1 MIIPVQRLI
10 LLLAVAL
17 FAACSN
23 MGNKSGLETP
33 RSGQSLALEPSSTP
47 VLAKPAHLSPETAE
61 PQVETK
67 VSPAMLYQL
76 MVAEVATQ
84 RGQLDVAIDNYL
96 EVATVTRDPKA
107 AARAAQIASYA
118 QNIEKSLTAVNLWVD
133 IQPDNADARRMLA
146 ILLLKAGRAAE
157 VVPQYEKMLKILEA
171 KGQLKGAYL
180 KIASQLAREQNRS
193 IALTVM
199 EKLVAKYSDNTDALY
214 AYAHLAMRQA
224 QFDTALSNLNKV
236 VEIRPDWP
244 DAVIL
249 RARILALKDGRDKA
263 LAYLSKVLKGNLA
276 DDVEIGLTYAR
287 MLTEARKLD
296 KALEEFSRLAELDPH
311 YTNIQ
316 YFAGVLALQ
325 LRKLDKSQKYLERL
339 LKLGSRRLE
348 ANYYLGQIAELK
360 EDPDTAIDHYSQVK
374 SGGQYFNAQIRVAA
388 LLADKGQFARAREHL
403 HTIRINSN
411 KQQLQIYLLEG
422 DLLREALRLPE
433 ALEYYTD
440 VLETTPNETSIRYA
454 RALVAEKLGKLSL
467 LESDLQQI
475 LESEPNNAQ
484 VLNALGYTLA
494 DRTNRYQ
501 EALKYIKTALELE
514 PNDAAVMDSMGWVQ
528 YRLGNYKV
536 AIDHLT
542 KANDIAKDP
551 EIAAHL
557 GEVLWVSGNRSAA
570 LEIWEGSLKD
580 NPKSD
585 LLLDVMKRFG
595 L

>member
-1 MIIPVQRLI
+1 MIIPIQRLI
-10 LLLAVAL
+10 LLFAAVL

-23 MGNKSGLETP
+23 MASKPGLETP
-33 RSGQSLALEPSSTP
+33 RSGQSLDLKPSSTP
-47 VLAKPAHLSPETAE
+47 MLAKPAPAE

-76 MVAEVATQ
+76 MVAEVAAQ
-84 RGQLDVAIDNYL
+84 RGQLDIAIDNYL
-96 EVATVTRDPKA
+96 EVATATRDPKA
-107 AARAAQIASYA
+107 AARAVQIASYA
-118 QNIEKSLTAVNLWVD
+118 QSVEKALTAVNLWVS
-133 IQPDNADARRMLA
+133 IQPDNADARRMSA
-146 ILLLKAGRAAE
+146 ILLLKAGRTAE
-157 VVPQYEKMLKILEA
+157 VVPQYEKMIEILEA
-171 KGQLKGAYL
+171 KGHLKGAYL
-180 KIASQLAREQNRS
+180 KIADQLAREQNRS

-199 EKLVAKYSDNTDALY
+199 EKLVAKYSDNANALY

-224 QFDTALSNLNKV
+224 QFDTALSNLSKIL
-236 VEIRPDWP
+236 EIRPNWS

-249 RARILALKDGRDKA
+249 KARILALKDGRDKA
-263 LAYLSKVLKGNLA
+263 LAYLSKILKGNLA
-276 DDVEIGLTYAR
+276 DDVETGLTYAR

-296 KALEEFSRLAELDPH
+296 EALKEFSRLAELDPQ
-311 YTNIQ
+311 YINIQ

-325 LRKLDKSQKYLERL
+325 LRKLDQSQKYLERL
-339 LKLGSRRLE
+339 SKSGNRRLE

-360 EDPDTAIDHYSQVK
+360 EDPDTAINRYSQVK
-374 SGGQYFNAQIRVAA
+374 SGEQYFNAQIRVAA
-388 LLADKGQFARAREHL
+388 LLADKGLFDHAREHL

-433 ALEYYTD
+433 ALEHFTD
-440 VLETTPNETSIRYA
+440 VLEAAPNETSIRYA

-475 LESEPNNAQ
+475 LEIEPKNAQ

-494 DRTNRYQ
+494 DRTNRYE

-528 YRLGNYKV
+528 YRLGNYNV
-536 AIDHLT
+536 AIDHLS

-580 NPKSD
+580 NPKSA
-585 LLLDVMKRFG
+585 LLLGVMKRFG